1 MQENLESVRRWYH
14 TQENYGYMPREVE
27 KGLKIWEKSVAENYF
42 VKGSHILDIGCGV
55 GREAFAL
62 YDLGFSI
69 TGVDISAP
77 ILEEAGRYAS
87 LTKRDI
93 EFYLINGL
101 DLPFGD
107 RIFDV
112 IIIWSQTFGL
122 LYGNEN
128 QMHMLQ
134 ECRRVLKIGGV
145 LSFSAHDQEF
155 VEKNFPQYVEG
166 KKFWAYKD
174 CWWENFT
181 KKEIMDLAHKAGFH
195 VLCCREGEI
204 YRQEDG
210 VVIYCVAQKNR

>member
-112 IIIWSQTFGL
+112 IIIWSQTFGH
-122 LYGNEN
+122 LYGN
-128 QMHMLQ
+128 
-134 ECRRVLKIGGV
+134 
-145 LSFSAHDQEF
+145 
-155 VEKNFPQYVEG
+155 
-166 KKFWAYKD
+166 
-174 CWWENFT
+174 
-181 KKEIMDLAHKAGFH
+181 
-195 VLCCREGEI
+195 
-204 YRQEDG
+204 
-210 VVIYCVAQKNR
+210 

>member
-134 ECRRVLKIGGV
+134 ECRRVLK
-145 LSFSAHDQEF
+145 
-155 VEKNFPQYVEG
+155 
-166 KKFWAYKD
+166 D